1 MYLSLST
8 FKLGLVPLLFTF
20 LFQASAQFS
29 TQNIDVINTPIAE
42 LQNADRAAKIL
53 QDTAKAATKN
63 K

>member
-1 MYLSLST
+1 
-8 FKLGLVPLLFTF
+8 
-20 LFQASAQFS
+20 